1 MKKKGKKKA
10 KTEKEDG
17 NGTGRTRKRVRYTP
31 KGVLK
36 RVVLIFAALYLAC
49 MGLST
54 VLVQQK
60 FRQDHQEYLEDI
72 ADMVKRSMNEEIS
85 GAAARGEEIT
95 SEWYANKLEFLLA
108 VCEVDPYVNW
118 NAAVWN
124 AEGDKIAER
133 AAIASAILDGN
144 GEDRVIWHLEDYL
157 TEEELDRLAE
167 FIKQKTVFGEKS
179 RKRSG
184 CIQS

>member
-36 RVVLIFAALYLAC
+36 RAVLIFAALYLAC

-133 AAIASAILDGN
+133 AAIAYAILDGN
-144 GEDRVIWHLEDYL
+144 DEDWVIWHLEDYL

-167 FIKQKTVFGEKS
+167 FIKQKTVL
-179 RKRSG
+179 
-184 CIQS
+184 Q

>member
-1 MKKKGKKKA
+1 MQYHDCAEVWIQNGGADMKKKGKKKA

-95 SEWYANKLEFLLA
+95 SL
-108 VCEVDPYVNW
+108 
-118 NAAVWN
+118 
-124 AEGDKIAER
+124 
-133 AAIASAILDGN
+133 
-144 GEDRVIWHLEDYL
+144 
-157 TEEELDRLAE
+157 
-167 FIKQKTVFGEKS
+167 
-179 RKRSG
+179 RSG
-184 CIQS
+184 MRTSWSSFWRSAKLIPM